1 MQIKVSSR
9 SDHADSTS
17 GYLAHWC
24 SDQLI
29 EAALHLQIYLIAHYC
44 CTTVILENA
53 QRHHTAHT
61 VPRATL
67 ITKQIR
73 QHVRSAREATMQGRA
88 MID

>member
-1 MQIKVSSR
+1 MSSR
-9 SDHADSTS
+9 SDRAANTS
-17 GYLAHWC
+17 GYLAHWY

-29 EAALHLQIYLIAHYC
+29 EAVLHLQIYLIAHYWR
-44 CTTVILENA
+44 TAVILENA
-53 QRHHTAHT
+53 QIHHTAHR
-61 VPRATL
+61 VPLATS